1 MPLQLRIGEIDR
13 AEIMRPIP
21 LRLVAEVRA
30 GRVVVQAASVDGARL
45 GPVLAEA
52 DDGDEAVAVIA
63 IPALGAV
70 TLAGAE
76 AGEAAPVAAGKAD
89 RR

>member
-1 MPLQLRIGEIDR
+1 MG
-13 AEIMRPIP
+13 AIP
-21 LRLVAEVRA
+21 LRLIAEVRRGGVA
-30 GRVVVQAASVDGARL
+30 VQAPGVDGASL
-45 GPVLAEA
+45 WPVLAEA
-52 DDGDEAVAVIA
+52 DDRDEAVAVIT
-63 IPALGAV
+63 IPALCAV